1 MARKKREMGSGGNWM
16 DTYGDMVTL
25 LFTFF
30 VCLYSM
36 ASMSDEKW
44 YELVKAFNTTGSE
57 KVEQIVFAVT
67 EQEGKEV
74 LETMSPH
81 DNPEPG
87 DKTVEAEIFNNIY
100 MLLQK
105 YVTESGHQGA
115 IIVEKDSQDSQSSQ
129 SSASAESASRIYL
142 SFNNTILFEP
152 DEAIL
157 LEEAYD
163 PLSVIGGFL
172 KEYDSNIGKIII
184 KGFTADSPNSTVD
197 AFELSGDRS
206 TAVYHYLK
214 NTEGVEIP
222 EAKMMSINHGSQYP
236 IAPNDTESN
245 RRLNRRVEIVIIPAS
260 AYDANDEDLG
270 SHFSKSPDVIPN
282 E

>member
-74 LETMSPH
+74 FETMAPK
-81 DNPEPG
+81 DNPDPG
-87 DKTVEAEIFNNIY
+87 DDTYEVEIFNNLY
-100 MLLQK
+100 MLLQQ
-105 YVTESGHQGA
+105 YISDSGNQGT
-115 IIVEKDSQDSQSSQ
+115 ITIDKDTKPDPQTPPASSQ
-129 SSASAESASRIYL
+129 SASRIYL
-142 SFNNTILFEP
+142 SFNNTMLFEP
-152 DEAIL
+152 DEANL
-157 LEEAYD
+157 LEEAYA
-163 PLSVIGGFL
+163 PLTALGGFL
-172 KEYDSNIGKIII
+172 KQYDSHIGKIII
-184 KGFTADSPNSTVD
+184 KGFTAQSPNSSVD

-206 TAVYHYLK
+206 TAVYHYLRD
-214 NTEGVEIP
+214 TEGIQIP
-222 EAKMMSINHGSQYP
+222 ETKMISINYGSQYP
-236 IAPNDTESN
+236 LKPNDTESN
-245 RRLNRRVEIVIIPAS
+245 RRENRRVEIVIIPAS
-260 AYDANDEDLG
+260 AFDPNDQDLG
-270 SHFSKSPDVIPN
+270 SHFSPSPDIISN